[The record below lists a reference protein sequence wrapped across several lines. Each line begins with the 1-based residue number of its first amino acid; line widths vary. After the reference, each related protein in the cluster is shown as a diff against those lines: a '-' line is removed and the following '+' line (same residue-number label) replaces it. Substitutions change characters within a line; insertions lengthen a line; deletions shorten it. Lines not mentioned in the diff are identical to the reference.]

1 MRTVVQEMRMRCTVY
16 LSYFDQRQ
24 VIVDKK
30 SIFQSPIYSIAKG
43 LTHGFG
49 RGDSE
54 DFLAK
59 PLGKKCDFWNFERWN
74 FLSPSSSL
82 FYLESYVS
90 FLSRIF

>member
-1 MRTVVQEMRMRCTVY
+1 MRCTVY

-59 PLGKKCDFWNFERWN
+59 PLGKKM
-74 FLSPSSSL
+74 
-82 FYLESYVS
+82 
-90 FLSRIF
+90 

>member
-1 MRTVVQEMRMRCTVY
+1 MRTVVQEMRMHCTVY

-59 PLGKKCDFWNFERWN
+59 PLGKNVIFGTLKDGISYRHQA
-74 FLSPSSSL
+74 L
-82 FYLESYVS
+82 FS
-90 FLSRIF
+90 I